1 MFILSVEVSLNE
13 LNLRTGN
20 EFTFKSGEFISL
32 SISLYNCS
40 GISLKSLNLVIHC
53 YQDYQNSHKIG
64 KERNYRLEMKRALT
78 GFDRVFI
85 PEVLNEKNEFLLN
98 LKIDLK
104 FKIFNLNLDS
114 IKTKLFTRMR
124 IHFLLFWN
132 LQIGH
137 SVRHL

>member
-1 MFILSVEVSLNE
+1 
-13 LNLRTGN
+13 LRTGN

-40 GISLKSLNLVIHC
+40 GISLKSLNLIINC

-85 PEVLNEKNEFLLN
+85 PEVLNN
-98 LKIDLK
+98 LI
-104 FKIFNLNLDS
+104 FK
-114 IKTKLFTRMR
+114 
-124 IHFLLFWN
+124 
-132 LQIGH
+132 
-137 SVRHL
+137 